1 MTVAVLTDSAAAL
14 PPEVA
19 AELGVVVVP
28 MWVTIGGRPYRE
40 DELTLEEVVR
50 RLDEGVTTSG
60 PTPGELRAAIEGAL
74 GPDGVLVLTVARR
87 LSGVYES
94 ARLAAQPF
102 GDRVRVLDTGTA
114 AGAQGLVVAAAAR
127 AANEGEPLERVEA
140 AARGAAARVRLVAT
154 LANLDRVARGGHV
167 PELAAWVGRQLGIKP
182 LIELRAG
189 RVRPLRPARS
199 DRAAIERMIA
209 ACMEGRTPG
218 ARLHVAAMHA
228 LAPEL
233 AEGLLAAVREHARP
247 ATELL
252 GSFGPVMVAHTGPD
266 LFGLAWWWEETQASE
281 AERART
287 RAPVP

>member
-199 DRAAIERMIA
+199 DHAAIERMIA